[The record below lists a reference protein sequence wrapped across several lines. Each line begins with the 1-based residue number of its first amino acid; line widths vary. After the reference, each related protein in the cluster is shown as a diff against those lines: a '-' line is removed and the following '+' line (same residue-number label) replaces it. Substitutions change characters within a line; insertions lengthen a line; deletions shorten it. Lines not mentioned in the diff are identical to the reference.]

1 MLKRVSDTSVLQ
13 EECFIVQYQYVIHD
27 KGAGSNR
34 LGSETV
40 YSGSS
45 GAWAKLRDWASAVW
59 PVGAGCYSQAALPMP
74 LSKPLYASSY
84 SNGGPILVREEAQGR
99 EKEKGACRRSDGG
112 RPEGGRE
119 GRHHDS

>member
-45 GAWAKLRDWASAVW
+45 GAWPKLRDWASVAGRGRLLLSGSVAHASLNTAVLAIF
-59 PVGAGCYSQAALPMP
+59 VARC
-74 LSKPLYASSY
+74 
-84 SNGGPILVREEAQGR
+84 
-99 EKEKGACRRSDGG
+99 
-112 RPEGGRE
+112 
-119 GRHHDS
+119 